1 VKVVLLHMPWGS
13 IDVPSLALGILRAAA
28 GRAGH
33 DVQVRYANI
42 DFVDWVTG
50 VTDFT
55 LADYRY
61 FSESSYFLGAGDWV
75 FSGLLD
81 DEERPFDPYARL
93 LTEGGSTDTEIALTR
108 AMHRLV
114 PGFIRELA
122 AELADAAPDV
132 VGFTTTFQQNAASL
146 AVARLVKQARPG
158 TRIVFGGA
166 NCDGPQGAALHRN
179 FRYVDYVVRGEGEV
193 AFPQLLAAL
202 NSADGS
208 GRIGSSGLADISG
221 LCWRDAD
228 GVARANPMSSRP
240 LPPGDIVAPDY
251 TGYLDRLDTS
261 AAADWVAPRLVVE
274 GSRGCWWGEKHH
286 CTFCGLNGSFM
297 QFRSKSPA
305 RFLDEVL
312 DLARRHQLLDFIV
325 VDNILD
331 MAYFDSVLQRLAESE
346 YDVRLHFEVK
356 ANLRRRHFQ
365 QLNDSGAVQVQPG
378 VENLSSHVLR
388 LMDKGVTG
396 CQNVRALRDAQ
407 SAGVTASWNYLYGF
421 PGETARDY
429 TSIVDQ
435 LPALHHLEPPMGA
448 ARIAIER
455 FSPYFDRPEL
465 GFATLRPAPQYAEI
479 YRLPEAEL
487 ADLAYIFTS
496 VPHGIDRTQAAELD
510 AALATWQAQYPVSRL
525 TCQELP
531 DRIVLV
537 SQRAAY
543 DWTVLELT
551 TAPEIALF
559 RLLDQPRTAATL
571 AAKVPGGAA
580 VVEPLLD
587 RWSALGI
594 LFHDDGYQVHL
605 AVESDNQM
613 LARTD
618 HRRRAAAGTAGD
630 AAGGSGGQPGTGT
643 AGQSEEEPHAVVV
656 G

>member
-1 VKVVLLHMPWGS
+1 MKVVLVHMPWGS
-13 IDVPSLALGILRAAA
+13 IDVPSLALGILRTAA

-33 DVQVRYANI
+33 EVQVRYANL
-42 DFVDWVTG
+42 DFVDWVTRL
-50 VTDFT
+50 TDFT

-81 DEERPFDPYARL
+81 DADRPVDSYARL
-93 LTEGGSTDTEIALTR
+93 LTKGGATDAEIALTG
-108 AMHRLV
+108 AMHQLA
-114 PGFIRELA
+114 PGFIREFA
-122 AELADAAPDV
+122 AELVATGAEV

-146 AVARLVKQARPG
+146 AAARLIKQLRPE

-179 FRYVDYVVRGEGEV
+179 FPYVDYVVRGEGEV
-193 AFPQLLAAL
+193 AFPQLLDAL
-202 NSADGS
+202 GAPNRAPD
-208 GRIGSSGLADISG
+208 LAGISG
-221 LCWRDAD
+221 LCWRDSD

-240 LPPGDIVAPDY
+240 LPPADIVAPDY
-251 TGYLDRLDTS
+251 TGYLNRLDAST
-261 AAADWVAPRLVVE
+261 ATDWVAPRLVVE

-305 RFLDEVL
+305 RFLDEIL

-331 MAYFDSVLQRLAESE
+331 MSYFDSVLRRLAESE
-346 YDVRLHFEVK
+346 YDLRLHFEVK
-356 ANLRRRHFQ
+356 ANLRRGHFQ
-365 QLNDSGAVQVQPG
+365 QLSDAGAVQVQPG
-378 VENLSSHVLR
+378 LENLSSHVLR

-421 PGETARDY
+421 PGETAHDY
-429 TSIVDQ
+429 TNVIAQ
-435 LPALHHLEPPMGA
+435 LPALHHLEPPIGS

-465 GFATLRPAPQYAEI
+465 GFALLQAAPQYAEI

-487 ADLAYIFTS
+487 TDLAYIFTS
-496 VPHGIDRTQAAELD
+496 VPSGIDRAQAAELD
-510 AALATWQAQYPVSRL
+510 AALATWQARYPVSRL
-525 TCQELP
+525 TYEELP

-543 DWTVLELT
+543 DWSVLELAT
-551 TAPEIALF
+551 PPEIELF
-559 RLLDQPRTAATL
+559 RLLDQPRSVATL
-571 AAKVPGGAA
+571 AAKVSGGAP
-580 VVEPLLD
+580 VVEPLLE

-594 LFHDDGYQVHL
+594 LFHDGGHQVHL
-605 AVESDNQM
+605 AVESNNQVLTRM
-613 LARTD
+613 D
-618 HRRRAAAGTAGD
+618 HRRAAATAS
-630 AAGGSGGQPGTGT
+630 ASGRV
-643 AGQSEEEPHAVVV
+643 EEEQRAAATA
-656 G
+656 

>member
-1 VKVVLLHMPWGS
+1 MKVVLVHMPWGS

-33 DVQVRYANI
+33 EVRVRYANL

-50 VTDFT
+50 VTDFS
-55 LADYRY
+55 LADYQY

-75 FSGLLD
+75 FAELLD
-81 DEERPFDPYARL
+81 DRDRPYDSYARL
-93 LTEGGSTDTEIALTR
+93 LTEGGSTDAEIALTEATR
-108 AMHRLV
+108 RLV

-122 AELADAAPDV
+122 AELVDSGAGV

-146 AVARLVKQARPG
+146 AVARAIKRLRPEI
-158 TRIVFGGA
+158 RIVFGGA

-193 AFPQLLAAL
+193 AFPQLLDVLAGAPG
-202 NSADGS
+202 ATE
-208 GRIGSSGLADISG
+208 LADISG

-228 GVARANPMSSRP
+228 GTARANPMSSRP
-240 LPPGDIVAPDY
+240 LPPADIVAPDY
-251 TGYLDRLDTS
+251 AGYLDRLDAS

-331 MAYFDSVLQRLAESE
+331 MAYFDSVLRRLAESE

-356 ANLRRRHFQ
+356 ANLRRHHFQ
-365 QLNDSGAVQVQPG
+365 QLGESGAVQVQPG

-421 PGETARDY
+421 PGETAQDY
-429 TSIVDQ
+429 TDVIAQ
-435 LPALHHLEPPMGA
+435 LPALCHLEPPIGS

-465 GFATLRPAPQYAEI
+465 GFDNLRAAPQYTEI

-496 VPHGIDRTQAAELD
+496 VPSGIDRTQAADLD
-510 AALATWQAQYPVSRL
+510 AALASWQERYPVSRL
-525 TCQELP
+525 SYTALP

-537 SQRAAY
+537 SRRAAY
-543 DWTVLELT
+543 DWSVLELAT
-551 TAPEIALF
+551 PAEIELF

-571 AAKVPGGAA
+571 AARVPGGAP
-580 VVEPLLD
+580 VVGPLLE
-587 RWSALGI
+587 RWSELGI
-594 LFHDDGYQVHL
+594 LFHDAGHQVHV
-605 AVESDNQM
+605 AVESNNQV
-613 LARTD
+613 LARME
-618 HRRRAAAGTAGD
+618 HRRTAAAVATSGRVEEEQRAA
-630 AAGGSGGQPGTGT
+630 
-643 AGQSEEEPHAVVV
+643 VVS
-656 G
+656 